1 MYLIDTNVLLFS
13 LDHIEKLSAKAKD
26 ILQTE
31 ENLYISMASFWEIEI
46 KRNSGKLKI
55 PYNLKELAEYCIKQN
70 YSIVDIKI
78 SHIAEL
84 EKLSKIHNDPFDRLI
99 ICQAIAENFT
109 IVTSDSIMPKYPVK
123 TVW

>member
-31 ENLYISMASFWEIEI
+31 EN
-46 KRNSGKLKI
+46 
-55 PYNLKELAEYCIKQN
+55 
-70 YSIVDIKI
+70 
-78 SHIAEL
+78 
-84 EKLSKIHNDPFDRLI
+84 
-99 ICQAIAENFT
+99 FT